1 MNVGY
6 NMIDGKTADE
16 QIKAS
21 LEEKK
26 ILLREIHHQVKN
38 NLAVISSLL
47 WLQSRY
53 AKDEYHRRM
62 FIESGDRIRSVAM
75 AHEKL
80 YQAENVSAINSE
92 SYLTDLVNELMSSL
106 GHVGSQ
112 IELQI
117 ESAEVELD
125 LEIGTALGLIV
136 TELVSN
142 CLKHAFPGHR
152 AGKISL
158 ALKEIDESTLEL
170 SVADDGVGLPQNIQL
185 DKPNTLGLDLVRILS
200 NQLRG
205 HFEIR
210 RDRGTE
216 IVLRFRSRRMR

>member
-6 NMIDGKTADE
+6 YMIDRKTAEE

-21 LEEKK
+21 LEEKE
-26 ILLREIHHQVKN
+26 ILLREIHHRVKN

-62 FIESGDRIRSVAM
+62 FTESGYRIRSVAM

-92 SYLTDLVNELMSSL
+92 SYLTDLVSELMSSL
-106 GHVGSQ
+106 GHVGPHV
-112 IELQI
+112 EFQI
-117 ESAEVELD
+117 ESAEVDLD
-125 LEIGTALGLIV
+125 LETCTAFGSIV

-142 CLKHAFPGHR
+142 CLEHAFPWHR

-158 ALKEIDESTLEL
+158 ALKEIDDSTLEL

-185 DKPNTLGLDLVRILS
+185 DKSNTLGLDLVRILS

-205 HFEIR
+205 HLEIR
-210 RDRGTE
+210 RDCGTE
-216 IVLRFRSRRMR
+216 IVLRFSRRR